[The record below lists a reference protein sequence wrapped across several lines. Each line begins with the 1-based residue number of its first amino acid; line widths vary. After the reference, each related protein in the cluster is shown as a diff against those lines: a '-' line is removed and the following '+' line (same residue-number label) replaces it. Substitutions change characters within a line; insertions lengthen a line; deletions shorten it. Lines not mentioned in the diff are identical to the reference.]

1 MSAEVVYR
9 GVEIMDWEQRTR
21 RGHDS
26 MDSAGGKQTDSNPK
40 WQDQGRNNDGNLSKS
55 ETRRLVKCPL
65 PVPAA
70 KSQQGYR
77 RVVGTR
83 HW

>member
-26 MDSAGGKQTDSNPK
+26 MDSGKQTAA
-40 WQDQGRNNDGNLSKS
+40 
-55 ETRRLVKCPL
+55 
-65 PVPAA
+65 VPSGKTKA
-70 KSQQGYR
+70 GIMMGIYR
-77 RVVGTR
+77 SWKPDV
-83 HW
+83 W